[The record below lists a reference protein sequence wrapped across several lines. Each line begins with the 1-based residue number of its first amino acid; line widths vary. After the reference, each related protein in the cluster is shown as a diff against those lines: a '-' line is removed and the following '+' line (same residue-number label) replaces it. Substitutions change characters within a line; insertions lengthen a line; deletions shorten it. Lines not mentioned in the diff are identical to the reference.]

1 MTKPIDFGNQITDKL
16 KIPPIDDPEMLL
28 PSMLWGAIATIKVF
42 GILAILLGVAP
53 WIVSISP
60 WILIILA
67 PLLGVYIYK
76 LTIVMHDCCHNTL
89 FPNPKINTIVGM
101 LCGTFLGTNYKTF
114 TQYHWK
120 HHKNYGCLNDP
131 QKSDYLGLQ
140 NVGQKQIIIHLFKP
154 LLGLNLF
161 QKLFQ
166 LNTALSDKAI
176 IQHQSQFPKRSSR
189 RTLSDTWLH
198 LGLILVVH
206 TSIFCL
212 VTGLGQVWWLIFL
225 YPSCAA
231 TFSLF
236 FSQIRGFCEHIPS
249 PNSHGERHVRTHLPN
264 FIDSLLFY
272 DLNFNY
278 HLEHHLYPQVPS
290 CHLPDIHLKLS
301 RHGIHTKQ
309 TLSPSILQ
317 TIYNRIA
324 EAPK

>member
-1 MTKPIDFGNQITDKL
+1 MIKTTHVRSKIMDKL
-16 KIPPIDDPEMLL
+16 KIISIDYSRTLS
-28 PSMLWGAIATIKVF
+28 PSMLWGAITTTRVF
-42 GILAILLGVAP
+42 GMLIILLTIAP
-53 WIVSISP
+53 WAVSISP
-60 WILIILA
+60 LMLIILA

-76 LTIVMHDCCHNTL
+76 ITIVMHDCCHNTL
-89 FPNPKINTIVGM
+89 FSNSKINTIVGM
-101 LCGTFLGTNYKTF
+101 LCGAFLGTNYKTF
-114 TQYHWK
+114 TQYHWE
-120 HHKNYGCLNDP
+120 HHKNYGYLNDP

-140 NVGQKQIIIHLFKP
+140 SAGRKQIILHLLKP

-166 LNTALSDKAI
+166 LNTALSEQML
-176 IQHQSQFPKRSSR
+176 IQQPSQFPKKTSR
-189 RTLSDTWLH
+189 RKLSDAWLH

-206 TSIFCL
+206 TSIIVF
-212 VTGLGQVWWLIFL
+212 VTGFGRVWWLIFL
-225 YPSCAA
+225 YPLCAA

-249 PNSHGERHVRTHLPN
+249 PNSHSERHVRTHLPN
-264 FIDSLLFY
+264 FIDSFLFY

-290 CHLPDIHLKLS
+290 CHLPDIHLKLLP
-301 RHGIHTKQ
+301 HGIHTKQ

-317 TIYNRIA
+317 TIYNRIT